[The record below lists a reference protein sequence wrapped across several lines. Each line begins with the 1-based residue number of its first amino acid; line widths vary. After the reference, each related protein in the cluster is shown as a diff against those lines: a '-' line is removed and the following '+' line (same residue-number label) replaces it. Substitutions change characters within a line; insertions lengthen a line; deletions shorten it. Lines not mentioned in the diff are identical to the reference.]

1 MLFVPWLQRLV
12 PLLPFIILYN
22 MESEFAKLFEAID
35 STMKSAKNIKNFATT
50 DEAGFSGLLDQYTNA
65 LAALDQVADTVSD
78 DLGNIDIPDDLLGML
93 SEGKSVDE
101 FN

>member
-1 MLFVPWLQRLV
+1 
-12 PLLPFIILYN
+12 